1 MHHKPAAASSSFSS
15 SSSSHLETESAHF
28 LFPSFLPSFVLGI
41 IYVPAIFFSYPLP
54 PSPRDLTGSAIIH
67 LVDKN
72 WGLFPTLSPPPSP
85 HEKNCVRAMW
95 WFALGEE
102 KNTSQNVWVGV
113 AFEIS
118 AFFLTSPNRPI
129 HQKRFPPRFLL
140 QEKRNPFAF
149 FYTIFFLGGGER
161 GKKVLEKRCSK
172 K

>member
-72 WGLFPTLSPPPSP
+72 WGLFPTLSPPLPPWEELRACDVMVCFRGRKKYQPKCLGGGCFRNFCFFSYFPQSPYPSKTFSSP
-85 HEKNCVRAMW
+85 L
-95 WFALGEE
+95 FAPR
-102 KNTSQNVWVGV
+102 KKKP
-113 AFEIS
+113 FC
-118 AFFLTSPNRPI
+118 FFL
-129 HQKRFPPRFLL
+129 
-140 QEKRNPFAF
+140 
-149 FYTIFFLGGGER
+149 YDIFFGGGGER
-161 GKKVLEKRCSK
+161 KESFRETM
-172 K
+172 